1 MNSRQKAAL
10 SYIGMYLTGILF
22 LITEKNDEFIRK
34 SAAQSFVLG
43 MVAFLTHNFLMFIP
57 LIGLNL
63 TIIFDILFF
72 ILIVFLIIKAL
83 KNIYFKLPV
92 ISEVSEKYVMHWF
105 K

>member
-22 LITEKNDEFIRK
+22 LAMEKNDEFIRK

-43 MVAFLTHNFLMFIP
+43 VVAFLTHNFLVFIP
-57 LIGLNL
+57 LIGHNL
-63 TIIFDILFF
+63 AIMFDILFF

-83 KNIYFKLPV
+83 RNIYFRLPI
-92 ISEVSEKYVMHWF
+92 ISDISEKYVLHWF
-105 K
+105 E